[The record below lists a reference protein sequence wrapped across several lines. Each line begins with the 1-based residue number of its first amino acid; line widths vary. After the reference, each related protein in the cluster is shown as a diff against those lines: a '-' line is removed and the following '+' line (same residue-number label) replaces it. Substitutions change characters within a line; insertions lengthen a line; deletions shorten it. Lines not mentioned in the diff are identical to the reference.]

1 MTIEDYIKKGVSPYH
16 VVAYTKKWL
25 KKEQFIDDVWGLDN
39 GMLSQTLKLKRANI
53 TKKYADLMEKAF
65 E

>member
-25 KKEQFIDDVWGLDN
+25 KKEQFIE
-39 GMLSQTLKLKRANI
+39 LKLGEEWELDRGQGSAN
-53 TKKYADLMEKAF
+53 A
-65 E
+65 